1 MSNLYKIKNDDG
13 TEFGPVNGTEL
24 QIWIDQKRCSS
35 NTLVE
40 VDGNG
45 NWVQLNTLPEFA
57 NSFAQQ
63 QSTPPKGDGGMS
75 SVIPY
80 KNVPAL
86 TGYYLAVFSGLGLL
100 CPPAGFLLALP
111 ALVLGII
118 GLKKA
123 KANPEAKGKVHAWI
137 GIIGGAFFSI
147 VFILMIVL
155 LYLNR

>member
-1 MSNLYKIKNDDG
+1 MSNLYKIKSENG
-13 TEFGPVNGTEL
+13 EEFGPVNSTEI

-35 NTLVE
+35 ETLIE

-45 NWVQLNTLPEFA
+45 NWVQLSTLPEFA
-57 NSFAQQ
+57 NILALE
-63 QSTPPKGDGGMS
+63 QSATQKGDDGVS

-123 KANPEAKGKVHAWI
+123 KANPAAKGKIHAWI
-137 GIIGGAFFSI
+137 GIIGGALFSVI
-147 VFILMIVL
+147 FVLMLVL
-155 LYLNR
+155 LLKS